1 MDCKNWLE
9 EMYLFWQKTSPKE
22 KSKKK
27 GENELD
33 RIRQCCVQLRN
44 LDKTEETT
52 KKIDK
57 LRE

>member
-1 MDCKNWLE
+1 
-9 EMYLFWQKTSPKE
+9 MYLFWQKTNPKE

-27 GENELD
+27 GDNEMD

-44 LDKTEETT
+44 LEKTEDTD

-57 LRE
+57 LKVE